1 MFVGATVSFARCV
14 NYIGNVLSVATIIQ
28 IVNCNWTASMRVS
41 LPYILILAAVT
52 IALLLVCL
60 PGEIRRSVA
69 TAGPYLFSRQFFADM
84 VARLSGPGRIR
95 FILQPAVA
103 IFFGIRDGVRDARV
117 RRPPFLSALL
127 FHKTHRSELLR
138 GALASVQVLVS
149 VAIVLDMISQFLIF
163 RRVHLGAAL
172 LLGPVLIGVP
182 YGVSRALANRAARE
196 HGRPPSLSR
205 PI

>member
-1 MFVGATVSFARCV
+1 
-14 NYIGNVLSVATIIQ
+14 
-28 IVNCNWTASMRVS
+28 MRVP
-41 LPYILILAAVT
+41 LPHILILAAIA
-52 IALLLVCL
+52 IALLLVGL
-60 PGEIRRSVA
+60 PGETRRSVV

-84 VARLSGPGRIR
+84 LARLSGPGRIR

-103 IFFGIRDGVRDARV
+103 IFFGIRDGVGDARV

-127 FHKTHRSELLR
+127 FHKTYRSELLR
-138 GALASVQVLVS
+138 GTLASIQVLVS
-149 VAIVLDMISQFLIF
+149 VAIVLDMISQFMIF

-172 LLGPVLIGVP
+172 LLGPALIGVP